1 MVNNSKYI
9 LLTQVTTLPGEII
22 QHQEVKC
29 IKGKGM
35 PFFKDAMGYGNLYV
49 KFNVTMPKKGEL
61 SKEMIEGL

>member
-1 MVNNSKYI
+1 
-9 LLTQVTTLPGEII
+9 
-22 QHQEVKC
+22 
-29 IKGKGM
+29 M